1 MTKAAK
7 SPRARDLAA
16 IHATVKQLG
25 MDDDTY
31 RDMLWT
37 VARVRSAKDLDF
49 VGRKRVLEHLS
60 AIGGRFRRPQN
71 EWSWIDTAP
80 GNNKARLRYIVVL
93 VGKLGIER
101 GKQVRYVE
109 GIAENMDA
117 EIRSA
122 KADGTR
128 NDKVVNVHK
137 PLQMC
142 DWGELGMIINALL
155 KAVQRKERAV
165 A

>member
-1 MTKAAK
+1 MK
-7 SPRARDLAA
+7 SPRARDLAT

-25 MDDDTY
+25 MDVDTY

-49 VGRKRVLEHLS
+49 AGRMQVINHLR
-60 AIGGRFRRPQN
+60 AIGGQFKRPERPQN

-80 GNNKARLRYIVVL
+80 GNNKPRLRYIVVL
-93 VGKLGIER
+93 CKKLGIEA

-109 GIAENMDA
+109 GIAENMNA
-117 EIRSA
+117 EIRHIKSTG
-122 KADGTR
+122 DYTEYR
-128 NDKVVNVHK
+128 NVRK
-137 PLQMC
+137 PLKLC

-155 KAVQRKERAV
+155 KAVERKERA
-165 A
+165 AA